1 MLEVEVIDDTK
12 SEEWKSMGKM
22 LLALKRVSK
31 NNNAQNQ
38 RWVKLWSSIADR
50 RFHISKHKN
59 VIRY

>member
-1 MLEVEVIDDTK
+1 MTQNQK
-12 SEEWKSMGKM
+12 GGKAWGKM

-50 RFHISKHKN
+50 RFHISKHQN